1 MLKPIIKGDMMEKN
15 ISLVDVSAVRK
26 AIQRVGCVI
35 ASFLALCIC
44 FTQVV
49 VGRLL
54 LGDYKDTYFT

>member
-35 ASFLALCIC
+35 A
-44 FTQVV
+44 
-49 VGRLL
+49 
-54 LGDYKDTYFT
+54 